1 MEELAQKLEEEGIMR
16 KIQKETKCGNN
27 VGLQPNAINFC
38 KKSERIPD
46 SKVRPELNPE
56 IVITL

>member
-27 VGLQPNAINFC
+27 VGLHIISIGILYSLSLSLSCGALFI
-38 KKSERIPD
+38 
-46 SKVRPELNPE
+46 LLGMM
-56 IVITL
+56 IVLF

>member
-27 VGLQPNAINFC
+27 VGLHIISIGILYSLSLVEPYLFC
-38 KKSERIPD
+38 CE
-46 SKVRPELNPE
+46 
-56 IVITL
+56 